1 MLKAPSAEGAFFTA
15 ANWLAMDSL
24 SAGPGRSPGRLV
36 MLAGDSGIGN
46 PEISRVGDLQAVADL
61 AVGLHH
67 QGNGLLK
74 D

>member
-1 MLKAPSAEGAFFTA
+1 M
-15 ANWLAMDSL
+15 
-24 SAGPGRSPGRLV
+24 
-36 MLAGDSGIGN
+36 MLAGGAGIGN